1 MVDLIFSFDLSY
13 RYKLHWWSFV
23 PYKQSNKVAEVTL
36 FSDQGVN
43 LALQIVLCYWP
54 GDSTRILVHGSR

>member
-1 MVDLIFSFDLSY
+1 M
-13 RYKLHWWSFV
+13 
-23 PYKQSNKVAEVTL
+23 PYKQASKVAEVTL

-54 GDSTRILVHGSR
+54 NDSTRILVHGSRYFVNNSFFIQVS